1 MTKILV
7 PILIL
12 AGLVLGVLYLLAR
25 RKVAV
30 PAGTSPSRALVMMA
44 AASVAGILGTSGC
57 KDKKAEE
64 PRTMCYKTT
73 RIEDVSTASDD
84 VRTDALDKLHEAGK
98 ISDEVYVQTLAQIEK
113 EKWFRNKDLTD
124 EEQAAISDLRKQ
136 NGELV
141 AMLESEKQWKAL
153 GLFVDKLVVKLG
165 KTGMGATE
173 NSGYDSDKVTKLVGD
188 LQEQEQIDEA
198 TGNTLATVLEEV
210 NYHHDRSNSGKTC
223 HKMKMLGVQMS
234 GWRGDLTRMI
244 QDIEQQEPTDDA
256 YVEHLGTLA
265 AAMSCFEEQ
274 TEETCDA
281 GPSEGPDR
289 VAMVRPLDLLIALV
303 R

>member
-7 PILIL
+7 PILVL

-30 PAGTSPSRALVMMA
+30 PEGVSPSRALVMMV
-44 AASVAGILGTSGC
+44 AASVAGLLGFTGC
-57 KDKKAEE
+57 KDKQTEE

-73 RIEDVSTASDD
+73 RVEDVSTASGE

-98 ISDEVYVQTLAQIEK
+98 ISDEVYMQTLAQIEK
-113 EKWFRNKDLTD
+113 DQWFKSKELTD
-124 EEQAAISDLRKQ
+124 EEKAAIADLRKQ

-141 AMLESEKQWKAL
+141 AMLEGEKQWKAL

-173 NSGYDSDKVTKLVGD
+173 NSGYASDKVTKLIGD
-188 LQEQEQIDEA
+188 LQQQEQIDEA
-198 TGNTLATVLEEV
+198 TGNALATVLEEV

-223 HKMKMLGVQMS
+223 YKMKMLGAQMS

-244 QDIEQQEPTDDA
+244 QDIEKQEPSDEA

-265 AAMSCFEEQ
+265 TALSCFEKQ
-274 TEETCDA
+274 TEEACDA
-281 GPSEGPDR
+281 DPSEGPDR
-289 VAMVRPLDLLIALV
+289 VAMVRTLDLLIALI